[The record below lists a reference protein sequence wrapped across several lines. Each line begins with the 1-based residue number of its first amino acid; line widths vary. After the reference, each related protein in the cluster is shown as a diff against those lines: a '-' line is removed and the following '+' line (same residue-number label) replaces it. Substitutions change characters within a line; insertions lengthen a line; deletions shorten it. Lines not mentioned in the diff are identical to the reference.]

1 MMINIG
7 ALIGQIGMVF
17 AERYVGFYLA
27 FLLPTIMFIIA
38 PIVMFVFGKQY
49 HKRPPTGSV
58 LGKTFKLVSLGF
70 KESRKAKKRSD
81 GSAQQGFFERVK
93 PSHLQSRPSWMT
105 FDDAWVDE
113 VRRGLLACRVFLW
126 YPLCKCPCLRQFVGA
141 LLTISRLAC
150 LLSDAQQPHLASSD
164 YGDSRYAERHHQQ
177 HRSNRPGHFYSNL

>member
-70 KESRKAKKRSD
+70 KESKKAKKRSD

-126 YPLCKCPCLRQFVGA
+126 YPLCKCPCLM
-141 LLTISRLAC
+141 TICWSVAN
-150 LLSDAQQPHLASSD
+150 DI
-164 YGDSRYAERHHQQ
+164 
-177 HRSNRPGHFYSNL
+177 